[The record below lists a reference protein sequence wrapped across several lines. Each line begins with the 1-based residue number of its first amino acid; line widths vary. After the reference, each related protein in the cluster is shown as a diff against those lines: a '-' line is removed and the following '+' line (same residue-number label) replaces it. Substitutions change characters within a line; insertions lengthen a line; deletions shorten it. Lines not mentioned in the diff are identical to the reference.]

1 MGEGRKE
8 DEEISEEGK
17 KRGRVERSERLGRRE
32 MEERE
37 MNERQGEKGNEE

>member
-17 KRGRVERSERLGRRE
+17 KRGRVERSER
-32 MEERE
+32 
-37 MNERQGEKGNEE
+37 